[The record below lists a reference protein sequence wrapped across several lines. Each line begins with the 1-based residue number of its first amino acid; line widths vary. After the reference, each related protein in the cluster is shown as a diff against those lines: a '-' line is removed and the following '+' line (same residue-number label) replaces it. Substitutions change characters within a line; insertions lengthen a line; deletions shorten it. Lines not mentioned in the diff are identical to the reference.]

1 MRLERWLGIIAK
13 RVDSTEDYNL
23 WLKKSLRR
31 DNAMQVPIERKSCM
45 EITGG
50 RKSEDVQYEMPGLRM
65 RVFSKQ
71 SQQGLEG
78 GGEIHFV
85 SSCASGRITRMLI
98 ADICGSESIFK
109 QFSCQ
114 IRDGLMKSIN
124 SIWQNRVVD
133 EMEQQLREFAAQGG
147 FATASIATFF
157 APTRSFVM
165 CNIGNPPPIV
175 YRKQKRNWEVI
186 HGTQQTGES
195 DNGDELSSIE
205 GVFTKGEYRFI
216 ETKLEVGDHFLLYGN
231 GFAQSTFPGG
241 DVVGHSRL
249 LSALQDATHTNPETR
264 VEHLVRLIREAS
276 KDSEDSTML
285 ACTIT
290 DQSVGLRN
298 NLLAPIRLLR
308 KAKDSTNLN
317 E

>member
-1 MRLERWLGIIAK
+1 MK
-13 RVDSTEDYNL
+13 
-23 WLKKSLRR
+23 
-31 DNAMQVPIERKSCM
+31 MQVPSERKSCM

-50 RKSEDVQYEMPGLRM
+50 RKSEDVQYEMPGLKM

-71 SQQGLEG
+71 SPLGLEG

-98 ADICGSESIFK
+98 ADICGTESIFK

-114 IRDGLMKSIN
+114 IRDGLLKSIN

-133 EMEQQLREFAAQGG
+133 DMEQQLREFAEHGG

-165 CNIGNPPPIV
+165 CNIGNPPPLIFRAADRSWDV
-175 YRKQKRNWEVI
+175 F
-186 HGTQQTGES
+186 HGEQQQVS
-195 DNGDELSSIE
+195 PDEPIE

-216 ETKLEVGDHFLLYGN
+216 ETKLDVGDHFFIYGN
-231 GFAQSTFPGG
+231 GFAQSKFPDG
-241 DVVGHSRL
+241 DIVGHSRL
-249 LSALQDATHTNPETR
+249 LSALQDASHTGPEQR
-264 VEHLVRLIREAS
+264 IEHLVGRVREANET
-276 KDSEDSTML
+276 SEDSTVIS
-285 ACTIT
+285 CSVTN
-290 DQSVGLRN
+290 QSVGLRD

-308 KAKDSTNLN
+308 RAKDNTNL
-317 E
+317 EED